1 MTREELIAIGKH
13 KVRRNEDLMLFYLQE
28 FESIFGRKPICA
40 GCTFN
45 KDWEKFSLGRKSLN
59 TFRKMEAKTFELNAS
74 SKNIIHTYYVSKSP
88 RRKYG
93 YNMTEGFAKEYLSN
107 GTKEEIEERK
117 KHFKTLPKVEK
128 ETAKVAFI
136 NIDDVEKV
144 VYITLDGEQINL
156 EDTTHKILNAYAKQ
170 EGIDFGDAK
179 KVAEKRQVI
188 AEWLK

>member
-59 TFRKMEAKTFELNAS
+59 TFRKMETKTFELNSS
-74 SKNIIHTYYVSKSP
+74 SKNIIHTYYVGKSP

-93 YNMTEGFAKEYLSN
+93 HNMTEGFAKEYLSN

-128 ETAKVAFI
+128 ETEKVAFI
-136 NIDDVEKV
+136 NIDGEEVELSKA
-144 VYITLDGEQINL
+144 TGKEL
-156 EDTTHKILNAYAKQ
+156 TAYAKDND
-170 EGIDFGDAK
+170 IDFGDAK
-179 KVAEKRQVI
+179 KVADKRQVI